1 MAFAM
6 SEEERKRQALANY
19 ALQQGN
25 INLRVKDIPKAPGVT
40 VTDQP
45 QRYSVKVG
53 PSMQVEPIKVSTP
66 YSVRNFLAG
75 QNDKYS
81 SMPSY
86 NKGIIGFLEKKYDA
100 VNANSPQ
107 DIFKRSLQGQQASY
121 EGPNFGG
128 RLRDMSVGALRET
141 AKIPENI
148 YRSIDEASSTIEAQK
163 INDAINEKDPAK
175 KRIKISKISDPRGPL
190 VKLGKTK
197 TLDSNMSD
205 DELIKIRNEL
215 LQKRTAAPKY
225 TEGAKRFLYGSEPV
239 QSYQQRARGLREELA
254 TGTSVA
260 QQALGTE
267 GTAGKVTKFLKEK
280 ADIIAPALAGLTVI
294 GDVTPV
300 GKSKNAAKLPKEDLK
315 ILSKSVDP
323 NEVKAVVSKN
333 NIELSDNA
341 VKDIVEAKNTKTVNK
356 IIGEDLKA
364 ASDNIAKEADNLVGQ
379 KIDNQNITN
388 VAKTTEPTRNEA
400 VSDAV
405 VTELVKTKTPQEVTD
420 AVDAL
425 FPTLPKEEKINLTNK
440 IAQTQDVN
448 QIKQLVEEAKARET
462 QLKETVQV
470 NTPEQVATTQA
481 EQTQQ
486 AMEQAVP
493 APKPAPESTQAP
505 IIQEP
510 TTTAPDGVQGATAA
524 DNVPGAAPVEKT
536 APKFTIAGASQGMD
550 GTLTKINNAPLTKEE
565 INAGGAYAPSHP
577 LYEKSVDSTP
587 LVDIPPV
594 TPDLTAPVPQSFG
607 EMLGEKAGKF
617 WQRFKEQVYDPL
629 SPWQRAEDARNRALG
644 VKMKNADASRSFT
657 HLLNQIV
664 VSDQNTLRNL
674 TAKQPTGQ
682 SVADVFAKY
691 PDDTIRDGVES
702 NEFILY
708 LQARFFG
715 EIYEKSGGKVWK
727 GRDYS
732 PDQAQRYIADFEAQ
746 NPTARQDADT
756 LKSWADS
763 KVDAKVASREITPE
777 HGENIKNAYT
787 VFTPLDQAKDP
798 DLVSATISGG
808 RGGVGTERI
817 AQNLTE
823 EAGDYD
829 TSWKS
834 VFNRE
839 RRYNSE
845 TAENNLTLELDRSV
859 REGSLTKE
867 ADDVYI
873 VVDPEKQAQRAE
885 VMSRMD
891 ALRAKIEVAKK
902 GRGKL
907 ATQKR
912 LSKKDLEQA
921 QTEAAELARQY
932 YITQAVDAAGVGFAK
947 KMGRAELLDMFEVLT
962 SANEVKAK
970 RIINKL
976 EKRGGEYKRLSEQLR
991 TTREDIAIM
1000 RAEASG
1006 DWRLAAQL
1014 NEKKPKFDNVVPY
1027 YKDGFKGYM
1036 HISADMARV
1045 RNEMKQ
1051 MADNSTASKV
1061 VQGIANAQKW
1071 LFTGAGAP
1079 IFKLV
1084 INPIRSQV
1092 QAYTLAPGLSAF
1104 GARPIGQGIK
1114 TVFSKKT
1121 SDAYM
1126 QRLMDY
1132 GFSPEVSTK
1141 TSFQQSRGVKQ
1152 VASMSSKSERAKYL
1166 GKHWGE
1172 LFNVLNSG
1180 MAKLDNSARIQVAK
1194 GVELR
1199 MRRRHPDWT
1208 EDQIMSAAAKAG
1220 NDILGNFNRVSK
1232 LARSVEPLLLY
1243 SGATQSGYRQMMRT
1257 FRERPIE
1264 TGLKVMSLVG
1274 AVTGSTMFMLG
1285 MGDDDYIETM
1295 KEYYDQKIASGNTAE
1310 LDSNLIIGIPGVVD
1324 YDEKTNTW
1332 KGIVKIPLPPDYK
1345 PLVRA
1350 SWKTAYEAVVNKK
1363 FDPAMIGREL
1373 ANFGTADQASNIR
1386 NPKTGMLLPSSPV
1399 GTFARIALG
1408 QDPRTG
1414 KQLET
1419 EYEKTQPRTERYN
1432 KYTSDLA
1439 KNLSKVTNGAFTP
1452 KMIDAILSQSGYFG
1466 SKLKSIEEGEAMST
1480 LQSVVNDFTSKVYGS
1495 KGFSEKQQEGKEFAT
1510 KMDELYRKYGFNEN
1524 EYNLAKT
1531 LYPTKK
1537 DKDGKDIKPKG
1548 YYVSSNRAGILANS
1562 LMSGDTDLWEFAK
1575 DVSKINREPGDP
1587 VDPLYELD
1595 NDKAQQIL
1603 ALMAQPNP
1611 QNLDN
1616 KVIRKQNPWIKDFYT
1631 KRAEFFD
1638 KIIEKQKTNY
1648 EKDVDAGL
1656 MTQDELA
1663 EIQGNAGKDFMGVTI
1678 PKMSPKVKALQ
1689 AKYDELKKGD
1699 DATARFEFMKDNPEL
1714 QQYYDDK
1721 NDYDRFKRTVM
1732 RLPLL
1737 DEYPKASPKVQAIQ
1751 DEYNALPKN
1760 DGPISKYTGKATS
1773 PSRSAWFK
1781 ANPAK
1786 AALLTEQWY
1795 KQNLFDLQGAAA
1807 LAAYEGEALDEDAFD
1822 DIKKIAEYRD
1832 KLASGTNGYGG
1843 YSKFGYNFAPK
1854 EAVFKV
1860 SNLLGGI
1867 QPGDIKQSSIV
1878 KTTPNKVK
1886 FKAQKPSGKSRTTK
1900 RLRLQ

>member
-280 ADIIAPALAGLTVI
+280 AAIIAPALAGLTVI

-536 APKFTIAGASQGMD
+536 ALTPREEIKIINRKAAHRGDKYTISEEKRIAELQKQINEEPTQKTSPVNGTQRLDRPVTVEDWVNRGYTRERAEKIVQHKQTVNMLNDEWAGKQINDGMNAEVISAEDMRLDKTKPGREIITSVQDYKIYKDNSGNEHYRLKINKQIVDHTPETAQKRIDALEKQKAFMGELPEPLQKELDQLHGIDGKAMSVEPKSAPVEKTAPKFTIAGASQGMD

-682 SVADVFAKY
+682 SVA
-691 PDDTIRDGVES
+691 
-702 NEFILY
+702 
-708 LQARFFG
+708 
-715 EIYEKSGGKVWK
+715 
-727 GRDYS
+727 
-732 PDQAQRYIADFEAQ
+732 
-746 NPTARQDADT
+746 
-756 LKSWADS
+756 
-763 KVDAKVASREITPE
+763 
-777 HGENIKNAYT
+777 
-787 VFTPLDQAKDP
+787 
-798 DLVSATISGG
+798 
-808 RGGVGTERI
+808 
-817 AQNLTE
+817 
-823 EAGDYD
+823 
-829 TSWKS
+829 
-834 VFNRE
+834 
-839 RRYNSE
+839 
-845 TAENNLTLELDRSV
+845 
-859 REGSLTKE
+859 
-867 ADDVYI
+867 
-873 VVDPEKQAQRAE
+873 
-885 VMSRMD
+885 
-891 ALRAKIEVAKK
+891 
-902 GRGKL
+902 
-907 ATQKR
+907 
-912 LSKKDLEQA
+912 
-921 QTEAAELARQY
+921 
-932 YITQAVDAAGVGFAK
+932 
-947 KMGRAELLDMFEVLT
+947 
-962 SANEVKAK
+962 
-970 RIINKL
+970 
-976 EKRGGEYKRLSEQLR
+976 
-991 TTREDIAIM
+991 
-1000 RAEASG
+1000 
-1006 DWRLAAQL
+1006 
-1014 NEKKPKFDNVVPY
+1014 
-1027 YKDGFKGYM
+1027 
-1036 HISADMARV
+1036 
-1045 RNEMKQ
+1045 
-1051 MADNSTASKV
+1051 
-1061 VQGIANAQKW
+1061 
-1071 LFTGAGAP
+1071 
-1079 IFKLV
+1079 
-1084 INPIRSQV
+1084 
-1092 QAYTLAPGLSAF
+1092 
-1104 GARPIGQGIK
+1104 RP
-1114 TVFSKKT
+1114 S
-1121 SDAYM
+1121 
-1126 QRLMDY
+1126 
-1132 GFSPEVSTK
+1132 
-1141 TSFQQSRGVKQ
+1141 
-1152 VASMSSKSERAKYL
+1152 
-1166 GKHWGE
+1166 
-1172 LFNVLNSG
+1172 
-1180 MAKLDNSARIQVAK
+1180 
-1194 GVELR
+1194 
-1199 MRRRHPDWT
+1199 
-1208 EDQIMSAAAKAG
+1208 
-1220 NDILGNFNRVSK
+1220 
-1232 LARSVEPLLLY
+1232 
-1243 SGATQSGYRQMMRT
+1243 
-1257 FRERPIE
+1257 
-1264 TGLKVMSLVG
+1264 
-1274 AVTGSTMFMLG
+1274 
-1285 MGDDDYIETM
+1285 
-1295 KEYYDQKIASGNTAE
+1295 
-1310 LDSNLIIGIPGVVD
+1310 
-1324 YDEKTNTW
+1324 
-1332 KGIVKIPLPPDYK
+1332 
-1345 PLVRA
+1345 
-1350 SWKTAYEAVVNKK
+1350 
-1363 FDPAMIGREL
+1363 
-1373 ANFGTADQASNIR
+1373 
-1386 NPKTGMLLPSSPV
+1386 LLP
-1399 GTFARIALG
+1399 
-1408 QDPRTG
+1408 
-1414 KQLET
+1414 
-1419 EYEKTQPRTERYN
+1419 
-1432 KYTSDLA
+1432 
-1439 KNLSKVTNGAFTP
+1439 
-1452 KMIDAILSQSGYFG
+1452 
-1466 SKLKSIEEGEAMST
+1466 
-1480 LQSVVNDFTSKVYGS
+1480 
-1495 KGFSEKQQEGKEFAT
+1495 
-1510 KMDELYRKYGFNEN
+1510 
-1524 EYNLAKT
+1524 
-1531 LYPTKK
+1531 
-1537 DKDGKDIKPKG
+1537 
-1548 YYVSSNRAGILANS
+1548 
-1562 LMSGDTDLWEFAK
+1562 
-1575 DVSKINREPGDP
+1575 
-1587 VDPLYELD
+1587 
-1595 NDKAQQIL
+1595 
-1603 ALMAQPNP
+1603 
-1611 QNLDN
+1611 
-1616 KVIRKQNPWIKDFYT
+1616 
-1631 KRAEFFD
+1631 
-1638 KIIEKQKTNY
+1638 
-1648 EKDVDAGL
+1648 
-1656 MTQDELA
+1656 
-1663 EIQGNAGKDFMGVTI
+1663 
-1678 PKMSPKVKALQ
+1678 
-1689 AKYDELKKGD
+1689 
-1699 DATARFEFMKDNPEL
+1699 
-1714 QQYYDDK
+1714 
-1721 NDYDRFKRTVM
+1721 
-1732 RLPLL
+1732 
-1737 DEYPKASPKVQAIQ
+1737 
-1751 DEYNALPKN
+1751 
-1760 DGPISKYTGKATS
+1760 
-1773 PSRSAWFK
+1773 
-1781 ANPAK
+1781 
-1786 AALLTEQWY
+1786 
-1795 KQNLFDLQGAAA
+1795 
-1807 LAAYEGEALDEDAFD
+1807 
-1822 DIKKIAEYRD
+1822 
-1832 KLASGTNGYGG
+1832 
-1843 YSKFGYNFAPK
+1843 
-1854 EAVFKV
+1854 
-1860 SNLLGGI
+1860 
-1867 QPGDIKQSSIV
+1867 
-1878 KTTPNKVK
+1878 
-1886 FKAQKPSGKSRTTK
+1886 
-1900 RLRLQ
+1900 